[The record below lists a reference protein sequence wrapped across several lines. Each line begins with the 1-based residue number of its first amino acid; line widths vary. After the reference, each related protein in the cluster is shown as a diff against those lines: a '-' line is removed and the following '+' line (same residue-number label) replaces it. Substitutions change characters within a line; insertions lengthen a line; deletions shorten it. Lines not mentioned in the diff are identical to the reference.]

1 MNEHQNVSCFNRGKT
16 SLYTIFFVGLNASQT
31 RCYDWSDH
39 LSIKLPPKGQFRLH
53 LEYIFYVLV
62 VLFVDFNVIIA
73 SLTFKAFF
81 LWSQDTNPEDT
92 NVCQQTFVGSF
103 GLVRLA
109 FTLWSL
115 SLNLKLLNKRHKVA
129 VTTWLDSFTGV
140 CCAVLCCAKC
150 TRCGIV
156 VFLPAYNSQRA

>member
-1 MNEHQNVSCFNRGKT
+1 MNEHQKVSCFNRGKT
-16 SLYTIFFVGLNASQT
+16 SLYTIFLVGLNASQT

-53 LEYIFYVLV
+53 LEYILNVLV
-62 VLFVDFNVIIA
+62 VLFVDLNVIIA

-81 LWSQDTNPEDT
+81 FLWSQDT

-140 CCAVLCCAKC
+140 CCAKC